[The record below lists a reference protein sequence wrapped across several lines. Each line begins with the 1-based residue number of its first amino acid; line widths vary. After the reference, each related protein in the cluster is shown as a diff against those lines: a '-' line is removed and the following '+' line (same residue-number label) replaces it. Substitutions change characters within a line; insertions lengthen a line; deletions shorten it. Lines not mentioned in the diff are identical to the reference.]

1 MKLPANWKT
10 SVTMIGG
17 TLTGL
22 LTFLSTVSYDQGPIA
37 MIIPMEYKPWVFK
50 IAGLASL
57 ILFILNGIQQK
68 DKNVTGGTTQQTTS
82 GAVADP
88 GTQSLV
94 DATVKATIQSN
105 ESVTPEQ
112 RAAVRLTETSSL

>member
-50 IAGLASL
+50 IAGLSSL

-88 GTQSLV
+88 GTQSMV
-94 DATVKATIQSN
+94 DQTVIATIQSG
-105 ESVTPEQ
+105 EAVTAEQ
-112 RAAVRLTETSSL
+112 RNAVRLT